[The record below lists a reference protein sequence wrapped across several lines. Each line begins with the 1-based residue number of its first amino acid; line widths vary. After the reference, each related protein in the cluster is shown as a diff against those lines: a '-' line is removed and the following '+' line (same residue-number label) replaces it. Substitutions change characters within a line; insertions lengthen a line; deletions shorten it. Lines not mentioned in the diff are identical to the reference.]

1 MAGKYRKFTPE
12 FRDEAARM
20 VVETSRPIA
29 DVARELG
36 INETSLGNWVRAYR
50 EEHAGDEPPLQLPE
64 RARLRELERENR
76 ELRMK
81 NDFLSKAA
89 AYFAAEHRLA
99 RCMSSSMWSTPPA
112 GPRVLEVV
120 HHARPGRQP
129 PHGPPAGNPEGR
141 GLRHRDGTA

>member
-1 MAGKYRKFTPE
+1 MQSATGPIFSPRFWVAARTGWGVPPTFRTADPLGSSPERTEIMAGKYRKFTPE
-12 FRDEAARM
+12 FREEAARM

-50 EEHAGDEPPLQLPE
+50 QNHAGDEPPLAVSE

-81 NDFLSKAA
+81 ADFLSKAA
-89 AYFAAEHRLA
+89 AYFAAEHR
-99 RCMSSSMWSTPPA
+99 
-112 GPRVLEVV
+112 
-120 HHARPGRQP
+120 
-129 PHGPPAGNPEGR
+129 
-141 GLRHRDGTA
+141 